1 MINNNNVT
9 SYENIIV
16 TAPYQQE
23 SLFQNN
29 VEYDNMAD
37 ECELKTGKSNSKIK
51 NNSTSGNNLDNEKL
65 NLEFKLQKDK
75 HESKK

>member
-16 TAPYQQE
+16 TVPYQQE

-29 VEYDNMAD
+29 VEDDNMAD

-75 HESKK
+75 YESKK

>member
-29 VEYDNMAD
+29 VEDDNMAD

-75 HESKK
+75 YESKK